1 MLIDL
6 YTVAHCEIFFKYI
19 LQISN
24 LQFIDL
30 SDPMAD
36 NLPVFKNEAI
46 NLHFEESGYEY
57 SDSILSMGSVIV
69 TIVVAPLLV
78 AMILAMRYLC
88 CCQRM
93 RDFFKRQLDL
103 TLFNRTINFLDTQ
116 LLIVTTCA
124 WINIYQV
131 DRQVI
136 EKSLSYDVSIGSLA
150 MSGACII
157 ALFTFLF
164 VKLRQLNSQ

>member
-6 YTVAHCEIFFKYI
+6 FTVAHCEIFFGYV

-24 LQFIDL
+24 LQFFDL
-30 SDPMAD
+30 SDPMVD

-46 NLHFEESGYEY
+46 NSHFEKSGYEY

-69 TIVVAPLLV
+69 TIVATPFIVAIILV
-78 AMILAMRYLC
+78 MRYLC
-88 CCQRM
+88 CCPRV
-93 RDFFKRQLDL
+93 RDFINRQLDL

-116 LLIVTTCA
+116 LLVVTTCA

-136 EKSLSYDVSIGSLA
+136 
-150 MSGACII
+150 
-157 ALFTFLF
+157 
-164 VKLRQLNSQ
+164 